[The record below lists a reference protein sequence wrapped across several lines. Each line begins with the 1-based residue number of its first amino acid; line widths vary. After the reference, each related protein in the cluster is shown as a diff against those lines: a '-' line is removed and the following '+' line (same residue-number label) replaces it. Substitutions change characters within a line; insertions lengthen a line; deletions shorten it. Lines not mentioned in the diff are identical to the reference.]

1 MKKKENSERRNE
13 VEKTLLELSS
23 LEQKVLFEKYKTD
36 EEGLEFVDLF
46 VNWSEGI
53 AYEVGDRVKFG
64 DTLYKC
70 VQAHTSQ
77 SDWTPDVVPALWTR
91 VTVEEWPEWVQPIGA
106 QDAYM
111 TGDKVTFQ
119 SHHYI
124 SLIDNNTWS
133 PADYPRGW
141 ELVE

>member
-1 MKKKENSERRNE
+1 MGAIIEKARRLRHKIE
-13 VEKTLLELSS
+13 DLAITM
-23 LEQKVLFEKYKTD
+23 TD

-46 VNWSEGI
+46 VNWVTGT
-53 AYEVGDRVKFG
+53 AYAVGDRVKFD

-77 SDWTPDVVPALWTR
+77 DDWTPDLTPALWVR

-111 TGDKVTFQ
+111 AGDKVT
-119 SHHYI
+119 HNEKHWV
-124 SLIDNNTWS
+124 SLIDNNV
-133 PADYPRGW
+133 W
-141 ELVE
+141 EPSESTPTLWQEAL

>member
-1 MKKKENSERRNE
+1 MGTIIEKARRLRRKIE
-13 VEKTLLELSS
+13 DLAITM
-23 LEQKVLFEKYKTD
+23 TD

-77 SDWTPDVVPALWTR
+77 SDWTPDVVSALWTR

>member
-1 MKKKENSERRNE
+1 MGVIIEKARRLRHKIE
-13 VEKTLLELSS
+13 DLAITM
-23 LEQKVLFEKYKTD
+23 TD

-46 VNWSEGI
+46 VNW
-53 AYEVGDRVKFG
+53 ATDTTYAVGDRVKYE

-77 SDWTPDVVPALWTR
+77 NDWTPDLTPALWTR
-91 VTVEEWPEWVQPIGA
+91 VTVEEWPEWIQPTGA

-119 SHHYI
+119 GQHYI

-133 PADYPRGW
+133 PSAYPRGW
-141 ELVE
+141 EEVA

>member
-1 MKKKENSERRNE
+1 MGAIIEKARRLRHKIE
-13 VEKTLLELSS
+13 DLAITM
-23 LEQKVLFEKYKTD
+23 TD

-46 VNWSEGI
+46 VNWVTGT
-53 AYEVGDRVKFG
+53 AYAVGDRVKFD

-77 SDWTPDVVPALWTR
+77 DDWTPDLTPALWVR

-111 TGDKVTFQ
+111 TGDKVT
-119 SHHYI
+119 HNEKHWV
-124 SLIDNNTWS
+124 SLIDNNV
-133 PADYPRGW
+133 W
-141 ELVE
+141 EPSESAPTLWQEVLNE

>member
-1 MKKKENSERRNE
+1 MGAIIEKARRLRHKIE
-13 VEKTLLELSS
+13 DLAITM
-23 LEQKVLFEKYKTD
+23 TD

-46 VNWSEGI
+46 VNWVTGT
-53 AYEVGDRVKFG
+53 AYAVGDRVKFD

-77 SDWTPDVVPALWTR
+77 DDWTPDLTPALWVR

-111 TGDKVTFQ
+111 AGDKVTHNEKHWV
-119 SHHYI
+119 SDVDSNVWEPGVY
-124 SLIDNNTWS
+124 
-133 PADYPRGW
+133 GW
-141 ELVE
+141 TEAE